1 LCDPTKGGKKVA
13 PSVSPRMS
21 NEKAVDESSPEAEA
35 LDDDDVAPAYEPKT
49 KPGINADALALSSGQ
64 RSKLVLADSI
74 PPPPPDVEVGE
85 EAAPTDIGLE
95 ERDLADEGSDPYLG
109 RTLADRYEVLTC
121 LGRGS
126 MGTVYSCRHRVL
138 DKRFAIKIIRQDLAR
153 DAEAVSRFVTEAK
166 AASAIG
172 SKHIVEIL
180 DFGELPDGAAYI
192 VMEQLEGQTLYQLLA
207 DTPRFSIS
215 RALGIAIQIADALG
229 AAHAAGVVHRDL
241 KPDNVFLVRS
251 EDEPD
256 FVKILDFGI
265 AKVLRSGS
273 KLTQAGSV
281 MGTPAY
287 MSPEQ
292 AMGTATDHRTDIYSL
307 GIMLYEMAA
316 GQVPFDAESPLAV
329 LSMQVSDPPPKL
341 GHRLPEDRLLP
352 PGYEAVVEKCLEK
365 DVENRFQTMFE
376 LKAALE
382 EIAEG
387 GVPHLAPSSAPSKP
401 RSRRRP
407 ISVTP
412 LFSSVPSHVRS
423 PRPNKWW
430 VVPALGLPALAAA
443 GFFVFRPRPVE
454 VEAPAT
460 SAPVVVTPPP
470 PEQRKIEPEEKV
482 EGSTKEVHLILFPLD
497 ARVYDGKKDLGM
509 MPVTVKL
516 EPDEVKH
523 LIVARRGYVPR
534 RLIVDGSKS
543 RLVVGLVKEGAER
556 VPTSQAEQEA
566 DEAAERAAN
575 PAVTAAPKSKAEP
588 EGPAPAAPAE
598 ALPAPTPS
606 N

>member
-1 LCDPTKGGKKVA
+1 MRK
-13 PSVSPRMS
+13 
-21 NEKAVDESSPEAEA
+21 EKAADESSPEAET
-35 LDDDDVAPAYEPKT
+35 LDDDDVAPAYDPKT
-49 KPGINADALALSSGQ
+49 TPGISADALALRSG
-64 RSKLVLADSI
+64 RRAKLVLADSI
-74 PPPPPDVEVGE
+74 PPPPPDVEIGE
-85 EAAPTDIGLE
+85 EHSSDVFDGGETS
-95 ERDLADEGSDPYLG
+95 DENSDPYLG
-109 RTLADRYEVLTC
+109 KTLADRYEVIAY

-166 AASAIG
+166 AASGIG
-172 SKHIVEIL
+172 SKHIVEVF

-192 VMEQLEGQTLYQLLA
+192 VMEQLEGQTLYQLIA
-207 DTPRFSIS
+207 DTPRLSIS

-241 KPDNVFLVRS
+241 KPDNVFLVRG

-292 AMGTATDHRTDIYSL
+292 AMGTATDLRTDIYAL

-329 LSMQVSDPPPKL
+329 LSMQVSDAPPRL
-341 GHRLPEDRLLP
+341 SRRLPEDRLLP
-352 PGYEAVVEKCLEK
+352 RGYEAVVEKCLVKE
-365 DVENRFQTMFE
+365 VEGRFQTMLE
-376 LKAALE
+376 VKAALE
-382 EIAEG
+382 KIAEG
-387 GVPHLAPSSAPSKP
+387 GVPALALTQSPP
-401 RSRRRP
+401 RTRRRP

-412 LFSSVPSHVRS
+412 IFSSIPPDFRS
-423 PRPNKWW
+423 RGRKKWW
-430 VVPALGLPALAAA
+430 LLPAIGLPALAAA
-443 GFFVFRPRPVE
+443 GFFAFRPEPPE
-454 VEAPAT
+454 IK
-460 SAPVVVTPPP
+460 APVASVSPVALPP
-470 PEQRKIEPEEKV
+470 PEQERAPV
-482 EGSTKEVHLILFPLD
+482 VQAVGATKEVHLILFPLD
-497 ARVYDGKKDLGM
+497 ARAYHGKEDLGM

-516 EPDEVKH
+516 KPGEVKH
-523 LIVARRGYVPR
+523 LTVARRGYVTR
-534 RLIVDGSKS
+534 RLIVDGEKS
-543 RLVVGLVKEGAER
+543 RLVVGLVAEGAER
-556 VPTSQAEQEA
+556 KIPIDKAERAA
-566 DEAAERAAN
+566 DEAAERAAG
-575 PAVTAAPKSKAEP
+575 PAAPKPKAEP
-588 EGPAPAAPAE
+588 EPITPPPPSEPPPAPAA
-598 ALPAPTPS
+598 S

>member
-1 LCDPTKGGKKVA
+1 MRK
-13 PSVSPRMS
+13 
-21 NEKAVDESSPEAEA
+21 EKAADESIPEAEA
-35 LDDDDVAPAYEPKT
+35 LDEDDVSPAYEPKT
-49 KPGINADALALSSGQ
+49 TPGISADELALRSG
-64 RSKLVLADSI
+64 RRAKLVLADSI
-74 PPPPPDVEVGE
+74 PPPPPDVETGE
-85 EAAPTDIGLE
+85 EVSLDIGV
-95 ERDLADEGSDPYLG
+95 DEGEATGEASDPYLG
-109 RTLADRYEVLTC
+109 KTLADRYEVLAY

-166 AASAIG
+166 AASGIG
-172 SKHIVEIL
+172 SKHIVEVF

-192 VMEQLEGQTLYQLLA
+192 VMEQLEGQTLYQLIA
-207 DTPRFSIS
+207 DTPRLSIT
-215 RALGIAIQIADALG
+215 RAIGIAIQIADALG

-292 AMGTATDHRTDIYSL
+292 AMGTATDLRTDVYSL

-329 LSMQVSDPPPKL
+329 LSMQVSDAPPKL
-341 GHRLPEDRLLP
+341 SSRLPQDRLLP
-352 PGYEAVVEKCLEK
+352 RGYEEVVDKCLVKE
-365 DVENRFQTMFE
+365 VEGRFQTMLE
-376 LKAALE
+376 VKAALDQ
-382 EIAEG
+382 IAEG
-387 GVPHLAPSSAPSKP
+387 GVPKFALAASSKGVYRA
-401 RSRRRP
+401 RRRP

-412 LFSSVPSHVRS
+412 IFSSVPPDFRS
-423 PRPNKWW
+423 PGRKKWW
-430 VVPALGLPALAAA
+430 VLPAIGLPALAVA
-443 GFFVFRPRPVE
+443 GFLALRPE
-454 VEAPAT
+454 PAEIKPAVA
-460 SAPVVVTPPP
+460 SAPPVALPPP
-470 PEQRKIEPEEKV
+470 VREREPEVKV
-482 EGSTKEVHLILFPLD
+482 VGETKEVHLILFPLD
-497 ARVYDGKKDLGM
+497 ARAYHGKEDLGM
-509 MPVTVKL
+509 MPVTVELK
-516 EPDEVKH
+516 PGEVKH
-523 LIVARRGYVPR
+523 LTVARRGYVTR

-543 RLVVGLVKEGAER
+543 RLVVGLVAEGAEKKL
-556 VPTSQAEQEA
+556 PIGQAEQAA
-566 DEAAERAAN
+566 DEAAERAAV
-575 PAVTAAPKSKAEP
+575 PAAAKRKAEP
-588 EGPAPAAPAE
+588 EPAAPPPAETPPAPAA
-598 ALPAPTPS
+598 S

>member
-1 LCDPTKGGKKVA
+1 MNK
-13 PSVSPRMS
+13 
-21 NEKAVDESSPEAEA
+21 EKAADESSPEAES
-35 LDDDDVAPAYEPKT
+35 LDDDDVAPAYDPKT
-49 KPGINADALALSSGQ
+49 TPGISADAIALRSGR
-64 RSKLVLADSI
+64 RSKLVLADSF
-74 PPPPPDVEVGE
+74 PPPPPELEIGAELSMDV
-85 EAAPTDIGLE
+85 
-95 ERDLADEGSDPYLG
+95 ADEDETTGEGSDPYLG
-109 RTLADRYEVLTC
+109 RTLADRYEVLAY

-166 AASAIG
+166 AASGIG
-172 SKHIVEIL
+172 SKHIVEVF

-192 VMEQLEGQTLYQLLA
+192 VMEQLEGQTLYQLIA
-207 DTPRFSIS
+207 DTPRLSIS

-241 KPDNVFLVRS
+241 KPDNVFLVRG

-292 AMGTATDHRTDIYSL
+292 AMGTATDLRTDIYAL

-341 GHRLPEDRLLP
+341 SRRLPEDRLLP
-352 PGYEAVVEKCLEK
+352 RGYEAVVEKCLVKE
-365 DVENRFQTMFE
+365 VEGRFQTMQE
-376 LKAALE
+376 VKAALE
-382 EIAEG
+382 KIASG
-387 GVPHLAPSSAPSKP
+387 GVPHVARTPSSA
-401 RSRRRP
+401 RARRRP

-412 LFSSVPSHVRS
+412 IFSSIPPDFRS
-423 PRPNKWW
+423 AGRKKWW
-430 VVPALGLPALAAA
+430 ILPAIGLPALAVA
-443 GFFVFRPRPVE
+443 GFFALRVQPAEIKPPAASTPQVVAPPPVRRE
-454 VEAPAT
+454 EPEAPA
-460 SAPVVVTPPP
+460 AV
-470 PEQRKIEPEEKV
+470 
-482 EGSTKEVHLILFPLD
+482 GSTKEVHLILFPLD
-497 ARVYDGKKDLGM
+497 AHAYHGKEDLGM
-509 MPVTVKL
+509 MPVTVELK
-516 EPDEVKH
+516 PGEVKH
-523 LIVARRGYVPR
+523 LTVVRRGYVTR

-543 RLVVGLVKEGAER
+543 RLVVGLVAEGSEKR
-556 VPTSQAEQEA
+556 IPLGQAEQAA
-566 DEAAERAAN
+566 DEAAERAS
-575 PAVTAAPKSKAEP
+575 APRAQTPKAEP
-588 EGPAPAAPAE
+588 EPAPAAPPTE
-598 ALPAPTPS
+598 APPAAS

>member
-1 LCDPTKGGKKVA
+1 MRK
-13 PSVSPRMS
+13 
-21 NEKAVDESSPEAEA
+21 EKAADESSPEAEA
-35 LDDDDVAPAYEPKT
+35 LDEDDVAPAYDPKT
-49 KPGINADALALSSGQ
+49 TPGISADALALRSG
-64 RSKLVLADSI
+64 RRAKLVLADSI
-74 PPPPPDVEVGE
+74 PPPPPEVETGE
-85 EAAPTDIGLE
+85 EVPLDIGIEEE
-95 ERDLADEGSDPYLG
+95 ERETTGEGSDPYLG
-109 RTLADRYEVLTC
+109 KTLAERYEVLAY

-166 AASAIG
+166 AASGIG
-172 SKHIVEIL
+172 SKHIVEVF

-192 VMEQLEGQTLYQLLA
+192 VMEQLEGQTLYQLIA
-207 DTPRFSIS
+207 DTPRLSIS
-215 RALGIAIQIADALG
+215 RSLGIAIQIADALG

-251 EDEPD
+251 TDEPD

-265 AKVLRSGS
+265 AKVLSSGS

-292 AMGTATDHRTDIYSL
+292 AMGTATDLRTDIYSL

-341 GHRLPEDRLLP
+341 SRRLPEDRLLP
-352 PGYEAVVEKCLEK
+352 RGYEEVVDKCLVKE
-365 DVENRFQTMFE
+365 VEGRFQTMLE
-376 LKAALE
+376 VKAALE
-382 EIAEG
+382 KIAEG
-387 GVPHLAPSSAPSKP
+387 GVPKFALAASSPGVYRA
-401 RSRRRP
+401 RRRP

-412 LFSSVPSHVRS
+412 IFSSIPPDFRS
-423 PRPNKWW
+423 AGRKKWW
-430 VVPALGLPALAAA
+430 IVPAVGLPALAVA
-443 GFFVFRPRPVE
+443 GFLSLRGE
-454 VEAPAT
+454 PAEIKP
-460 SAPVVVTPPP
+460 PVVSAKPVAPPP
-470 PEQRKIEPEEKV
+470 PAPESEPEVKAV
-482 EGSTKEVHLILFPLD
+482 GATKEVHLILFPLD
-497 ARVYDGKKDLGM
+497 ARAYHGKEDLGM

-516 EPDEVKH
+516 EPGEVKH
-523 LIVARRGYVPR
+523 LTVARRGYVTR

-543 RLVVGLVKEGAER
+543 RLVVGLVAEGAER
-556 VPTSQAEQEA
+556 KVPIGQAEQAA
-566 DEAAERAAN
+566 DEAAERAAG
-575 PAVTAAPKSKAEP
+575 PAAKPKSAAEP
-588 EGPAPAAPAE
+588 VTPAPPDEAPPAPAA
-598 ALPAPTPS
+598 S